1 MLAYITAPRNAAM
14 LAPRNQLLMALPAQ
28 DLRRLRPHLEPVTL
42 PHRKIL
48 YEPDQPLRRIYL
60 IEAGVTSLVTV
71 FEDGTTVE
79 MATIG
84 REGLIGVDTLLGG
97 DAALGCYVVQVSGS
111 ALAIEACRFRAALR
125 ESQTLRMACEAY
137 AEAFL
142 AQILQNVACNA
153 VHTVER
159 RCARRLLMSHD
170 RSDGD
175 TFALTQEVLAEML
188 GVRRSTVTLID
199 RALQKAGLIAYR
211 RGAITVLDRPGLE
224 AAACECYRVIRERY
238 EQLLPRAFSP
248 DAG

>member
-1 MLAYITAPRNAAM
+1 MLAYLTAPQKRAG
-14 LAPRNQLLMALPAQ
+14 LEPRNGLLRALPPQ
-28 DLRRLRPHLEPVTL
+28 DLRCLEPYLEPVAL

-48 YEPDQPLRRIYL
+48 FEPDQPLRRIYL
-60 IEAGVTSLVTV
+60 IEAGITSLVTV

-97 DAALGCYVVQVSGS
+97 DAALGCYVVQVAGS
-111 ALAIEACRFRAALR
+111 ALAVEASRFRAALR
-125 ESQTLRMACEAY
+125 ASRTLRTACEAY
-137 AEAFL
+137 AQAFF

-153 VHTVER
+153 LHTVER

-199 RALQKAGLIAYR
+199 RALQKAGLIAYH
-211 RGAITVLDRPGLE
+211 RGAITVRDRPGLE
-224 AAACECYRVIRERY
+224 AAACECYGMVRDCY
-238 EQLLPRAFSP
+238 ENLLPRSY
-248 DAG
+248 G